1 MAPNVSTKLAQLP
14 AEAEQTEEGQ
24 PKEAK
29 EEPKLENEVDV
40 DEQEINEEI
49 AGFMEFKAEVE
60 AEALA
65 ELQAEAEADAEA
77 EAEAEQ
83 EEEEEEELTH
93 IWNNAEINAH
103 STLLTDRCTRVDTFY
118 AWLSIKK

>member
-29 EEPKLENEVDV
+29 EETQPENEIKL
-40 DEQEINEEI
+40 DEQEIKEEM

-77 EAEAEQ
+77 EQEEQ
-83 EEEEEEELTH
+83 EEDEEELTH

>member
-29 EEPKLENEVDV
+29 EEPQPENEIKV

-65 ELQAEAEADAEA
+65 ELQAEAEA
-77 EAEAEQ
+77 EAEQ
-83 EEEEEEELTH
+83 EEQEEEEEELTH

>member
-29 EEPKLENEVDV
+29 EEPQPENEIKL
-40 DEQEINEEI
+40 DEQEMNEEI

-65 ELQAEAEADAEA
+65 ELQAEA